1 MGKVDK
7 QMEER
12 HGLWKERLESYSEYG
27 EWGAFVLATVQ
38 GSIEE
43 INDLKESGRRLVATR
58 DGQYRNWDPDVLK
71 VDEAAEGYI
80 FDSLKRFNEMKSDS
94 FSARV
99 ISEEA
104 GDRSFGTGK
113 EKIHIISDPFDGSLL
128 YKNDLGAF
136 YFTTVA
142 AFDENGNHLA
152 TAIGDCV
159 NRRVDFA
166 NPDVA
171 LSARFE
177 GSKLSDLKQPAPSAN
192 TDLSKVALE
201 SYLMK
206 PKYLYQ
212 EADDAYSFVET
223 FKPLLSRVKFICP
236 NGGPGGFSDVAFGR
250 MDVYLAHKQPLID
263 VFSGIGVAR
272 TAGAVITDFDGN
284 DVPFSDDIHKRLYI
298 VTSGNREL
306 HDEILGIIAEIKRA
320 TGFKW
325 EKPKK

>member
-1 MGKVDK
+1 MGETDK

-12 HGLWKERLESYSEYG
+12 RELWHKRLDAYAGYG
-27 EWGAFVLATVQ
+27 EWGAFALATVQ

-80 FDSLKRFNEMKSDS
+80 FDCLKRFNEMKSDA
-94 FSARV
+94 FRARV

-104 GDRSFGTGK
+104 GERSFGSGSD
-113 EKIHIISDPFDGSLL
+113 EIIVISDPFDGSLL

-136 YFTTVA
+136 YYSTVA
-142 AFDENGNHLA
+142 VYDGEGNHLA
-152 TAIGDCV
+152 TAVGDCV

-166 NPDVA
+166 NTETV
-171 LSARFE
+171 LCARYE
-177 GSKLSDLKQPAPSAN
+177 KTKLSEVKEPKLSTN
-192 TDLSKVALE
+192 TDLSQATLE

-212 EADDAYSFVET
+212 EADDAYSFAET
-223 FKPLLSRVKFICP
+223 FKPLLNKVKFICP

-272 TAGAVITDFDGN
+272 VAGAVITDFDGKE
-284 DVPFSDDIHKRLYI
+284 VPFSDDINRRFY
-298 VTSGNREL
+298 VVASGNRNL
-306 HDEILGIIAEIKRA
+306 HDQALNIIADIRAA
-320 TGFKW
+320 TGHKW
-325 EKPKK
+325 EKAKK

>member
-1 MGKVDK
+1 MSGTDK
-7 QMEER
+7 EMQAR
-12 HGLWKERLESYSEYG
+12 HALWEKRLERYAEYG
-27 EWGAFVLATVQ
+27 DWGAFALATVQ

-43 INDLKESGRRLVATR
+43 INALKEEGRRLVATR
-58 DGQYRNWDPDVLK
+58 DGNYRNWDPDVLA

-80 FDSLKRFNEMKSDS
+80 FDCLKRFSERKSNA

-104 GDRSFGTGK
+104 GERSFGTGS
-113 EKIHIISDPFDGSLL
+113 EKIVIISDPFDGSLL

-142 AFDENGNHLA
+142 AYDGKGNHLA

-166 NPDVA
+166 NTERAFTAKFAETALTDV
-171 LSARFE
+171 RPP
-177 GSKLSDLKQPAPSAN
+177 KLSIN
-192 TDLSKVALE
+192 TDLSKVTIE

-212 EADDAYSFVET
+212 EADDAYSFIET
-223 FKPLLSRVKFICP
+223 FKPLFSKVKFVCP

-250 MDVYLAHKQPLID
+250 MDVYFAHKQPLID
-263 VFSGIGVAR
+263 VFSGVGVAR
-272 TAGAVITDFDGN
+272 LAGAVITDFDGN
-284 DVPFSDDIHKRLYI
+284 AVPFSDDINKRFYVI
-298 VTSGNREL
+298 ASANREL
-306 HDEILGIIAEIKRA
+306 HDQILTIVAGIRKA
-320 TGFKW
+320 TGLEWK
-325 EKPKK
+325 KRPK